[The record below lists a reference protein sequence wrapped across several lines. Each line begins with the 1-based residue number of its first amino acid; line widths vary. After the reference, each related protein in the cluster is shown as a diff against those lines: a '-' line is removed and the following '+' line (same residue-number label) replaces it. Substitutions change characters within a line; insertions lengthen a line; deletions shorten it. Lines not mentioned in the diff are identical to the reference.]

1 MSFSYPHKN
10 SKVPKIKNRF
20 ETGKILLLPLQSSLG
35 KIIDIRGKKII
46 YSLIKTEPIIHLSE
60 LKSNERVIIF
70 KKKKVITSYS
80 QSKKRDVNPR
90 NSSDS

>member
-60 LKSNERVIIF
+60 LKSNERVIIL
-70 KKKKVITSYS
+70 KKKKKLSLHIHKV
-80 QSKKRDVNPR
+80 KKEM
-90 NSSDS
+90 

>member
-1 MSFSYPHKN
+1 M
-10 SKVPKIKNRF
+10 
-20 ETGKILLLPLQSSLG
+20 QSSLG

-70 KKKKVITSYS
+70 KKKKSYHFIFT
-80 QSKKRDVNPR
+80 K
-90 NSSDS
+90 